1 MTTPAEASPEAEGIP
16 IQASAV
22 LAGISAQLAAGAGDE
37 IMDSPVRDARVL
49 LALAL
54 GRENAVLPHETITLP
69 PSARDRLDGF
79 IRRRR
84 AGEPVSRMR
93 GWREFY
99 SLKFG
104 LNPATLDPRPDSE
117 CVVDRALEWFKSH
130 PVPSPEVLDFG
141 TGSGCLLLSVL
152 NNIPDAHGTGVDL
165 APDAVLQA
173 GANADALKLGG
184 RAGFLVSDWDTA
196 LTGKFYLI
204 LANPPYIPKGDLAGL
219 MAEVRLHDP
228 GLALDGGED
237 GCEAWRRLLPA
248 IARRLEKDGRAFVEI
263 GQGQEDMVAGLA
275 GDAGLDLV
283 GHKRDLGGIIRCLE
297 LACR

>member
-1 MTTPAEASPEAEGIP
+1 MTAPAEASPQAEGITVP
-16 IQASAV
+16 ASAV
-22 LAGISAQLAAGAGDE
+22 LAEISYGLTAGTGGE
-37 IMDSPVRDARVL
+37 MTDSPVRDARLL

-54 GRENAVLPHETITLP
+54 GREDPVLPHETITLT
-69 PSARDRLDGF
+69 PSARRRLDDL
-79 IRRRR
+79 ISRRY

-117 CVVDRALEWFKSH
+117 CVVDRALKWFESH
-130 PVPSPEVLDFG
+130 PLPAPEVLDFG

-165 APDAVLQA
+165 APDAILQA

-184 RAGFLVSDWDTA
+184 RTSFLVSDWDTA
-196 LTGKFYLI
+196 LTGKFHLI

-228 GLALDGGED
+228 DLALDGGED
-237 GCEAWRRLLPA
+237 GYEAWRKLLPA

-263 GQGQEDMVAGLA
+263 GQGQEEMVVSLA
-275 GDAGLDLV
+275 GDAGLILA
-283 GHKRDLGGIIRCLE
+283 GQTRDLGGIIRCLE
-297 LACR
+297 LAHR